1 MTYRITL
8 DLLFKSQTFIPNY
21 KCDPHRRHLALIGGI
36 SPDISSYVAE
46 ILSLYK
52 IPQLTYGSFPMRR
65 SNMVQTSSFYH
76 TVSNEGHQ
84 YTGIIYLLK
93 HFGWTWVGLLAG
105 DDESG
110 ERFLEKLE
118 SLFVQNEICSAFV
131 QRMPVDSR
139 FPELKELE
147 VISANINA
155 FYSDEKVKTL
165 VVYGETLTIMWLS
178 TGLFL
183 AGVNYTEKVWIM
195 TGQIDFAATA
205 LSKDWKFELFQGT
218 LLFAIHSNECEE
230 FQIYLQN
237 IKPDKAEPD
246 DFFKEFW
253 SQAFGCSV
261 PAAGNLIEAP
271 KFCSGTESFSDLPGG
286 LFETVMTGHSYSI
299 YNAVLAVA
307 HALHSMDLSRS
318 KYKAFRSTKRLE
330 EINPW
335 QLHRFLQTISFNN
348 TVGETVSFNDNKEM
362 GSGFDIINM
371 FIFSNNS
378 FHKVKVGRVGTKD
391 TQGKKFI
398 IEDDKIKWHGS
409 VNQVH
414 PLSLC
419 NDYCQPGYQK
429 RKEEGK
435 KFCCYTCAWCPEG
448 KISNK
453 RAQGHEKDQCFPKV
467 IVFLSYEE
475 PLGISLAASTILFFS
490 VTAVVLKIFH
500 LHKDSPIVKA
510 NNRDLTYALLISL
523 LLCFLSPFLF
533 LGKPKVLTCFL
544 RQPAFGIIFSLA
556 VSCVLAKT
564 ITVVVAFMVTKPGSN
579 MRKWV
584 GKRLTTFIIL
594 SSSSV
599 QVGICAVW
607 LAISPP
613 FPKLDMDSLTTEIV
627 AECNE
632 GSVTMFYLV
641 LGYMGLLS
649 IISFSVAFLARK
661 LPDTFNEAKF
671 ITFSMLVFTSV
682 WLSFVPTYLSTK
694 GKYMVAVEIF
704 SILASS
710 AGLLG
715 CIFFPKC
722 FIIVLKPELNNKEKV
737 MRRIKT

>member
-1 MTYRITL
+1 M
-8 DLLFKSQTFIPNY
+8 
-21 KCDPHRRHLALIGGI
+21 
-36 SPDISSYVAE
+36 
-46 ILSLYK
+46 
-52 IPQLTYGSFPMRR
+52 
-65 SNMVQTSSFYH
+65 
-76 TVSNEGHQ
+76 VSNEGHQ

-118 SLFVQNEICSAFV
+118 SLFLWNEICSAFV

-139 FPELKELE
+139 FPELEELNI
-147 VISANINA
+147 ISANINA
-155 FYSDEKVKTL
+155 FYSDPNVRTL

-178 TGLFL
+178 TALFL
-183 AGVNYTEKVWIM
+183 AGTNYTEKVWIM

-205 LSKDWKFELFQGT
+205 MSKDWKFEIFQGT
-218 LLFAIHSNECEE
+218 LLFAIHSSECEE

-237 IKPDKAEPD
+237 IKPEKAQPD

-253 SQAFGCSV
+253 SQAFGCLV
-261 PAAGNLIEAP
+261 PAPENLIETHRL
-271 KFCSGTESFSDLPGG
+271 CSGTESLSDLPGV
-286 LFETVMTGHSYSI
+286 LFEMVMTGHSYSI

-307 HALHSMDLSRS
+307 HALHSMDLSRP
-318 KYKAFRSTKRLE
+318 KHNAVRSTKHLE
-330 EINPW
+330 DINPW
-335 QLHRFLQTISFNN
+335 QLYRFLQTISFNN
-348 TVGETVSFNDNKEM
+348 TDGETVSFNDNKEM

-371 FIFSNNS
+371 FISSNNS

-391 TQGKKFI
+391 SQGKKLV

-409 VNQVH
+409 INQAP

-435 KFCCYTCAWCPEG
+435 KFCCYTCDQCPEG

-453 RAQGHEKDQCFPKV
+453 RDTEDCFKCPDDQYPNQEQDQCFPK
-467 IVFLSYEE
+467 IVVYLSYEE
-475 PLGISLAASTILFFS
+475 PLGISLASVSTFFFS
-490 VTAVVLKIFH
+490 VTVLVLKIFH

-523 LLCFLSPFLF
+523 LLCFFSPFLF
-533 LGKPKVLTCFL
+533 LGKPGVLTCFL

-564 ITVVVAFMVTKPGSN
+564 ITVVVAFMATKPGSS

-584 GKRLTTFIIL
+584 GKRLTSCVVL
-594 SSSSV
+594 SGSSV
-599 QVGICAVW
+599 PVVICAVW

-613 FPKLDMDSLTTEIV
+613 FPNLDMDSLTTEIV

-632 GSVTMFYLV
+632 GSAAMFYLV

-649 IISFSVAFLARK
+649 IVSFSVAFLARK
-661 LPDTFNEAKF
+661 LPDSFNEAKF

-722 FIIVLKPELNNKEKV
+722 FIIVLKPELNNKEQL
-737 MRRIKT
+737 MRRKSAL